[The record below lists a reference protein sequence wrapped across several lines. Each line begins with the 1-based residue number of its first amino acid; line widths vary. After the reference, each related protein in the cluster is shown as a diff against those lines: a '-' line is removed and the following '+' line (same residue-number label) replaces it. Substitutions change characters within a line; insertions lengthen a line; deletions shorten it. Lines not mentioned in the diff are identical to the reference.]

1 MHDKLPAKGTFRVT
15 SWNLKRT
22 KGYGSRHY
30 DLKSLK
36 VAGYAVRNDWLELEG
51 PDLAPTWC
59 MEINCE
65 FENGVKR
72 VIHNS
77 IHQIPEGKNPL
88 P

>member
-1 MHDKLPAKGTFRVT
+1 
-15 SWNLKRT
+15 
-22 KGYGSRHY
+22 
-30 DLKSLK
+30 
-36 VAGYAVRNDWLELEG
+36 
-51 PDLAPTWC
+51 

-77 IHQIPEGKNPL
+77 IHQVTDAKPAL

>member
-1 MHDKLPAKGTFRVT
+1 
-15 SWNLKRT
+15 
-22 KGYGSRHY
+22 
-30 DLKSLK
+30 
-36 VAGYAVRNDWLELEG
+36 
-51 PDLAPTWC
+51 

-77 IHQIPEGKNPL
+77 IHQVPNDKPSL

>member
-1 MHDKLPAKGTFRVT
+1 
-15 SWNLKRT
+15 
-22 KGYGSRHY
+22 
-30 DLKSLK
+30 
-36 VAGYAVRNDWLELEG
+36 
-51 PDLAPTWC
+51 

-77 IHQIPEGKNPL
+77 IHQLTDDKSPL

>member
-1 MHDKLPAKGTFRVT
+1 MKKLE
-15 SWNLKRT
+15 
-22 KGYGSRHY
+22 
-30 DLKSLK
+30 
-36 VAGYAVRNDWLELEG
+36 VAGYVIKNDWLELEISE
-51 PDLAPTWC
+51 LAPTWC

-77 IHQIPEGKNPL
+77 IHQLTDDKSPL